1 MILKENENMKLQLL
15 WIVLAI
21 LCVLYGFMVLGT
33 GSGTGFFLVWFV
45 MAAGFLFLACAA
57 KNHLWTK
64 IPSPIKGVFLLL
76 LFVCLTLFLFV
87 ETSII
92 SRFHKA
98 QEQDLDYLIVLGAQ
112 VYETGPSVV
121 LRYRL
126 DAAADYLKDNRD
138 TLCIVTGGQ
147 GYNEPF
153 TEAEGMRDYIVA
165 EGIAEERILVEAKAK
180 NTKENMV
187 YSMEL
192 FDPEKDTVGI
202 VTNNFHVYRSLR
214 LAKKSGIVN
223 AYPVSADST
232 ALYLP
237 NNLLREF
244 LGVIKD
250 FLIGNI

>member
-15 WIVLAI
+15 WIILAI

-45 MAAGFLFLACAA
+45 IAAGFLFLACAA
-57 KNHLWTK
+57 KIHLWTK
-64 IPSPIKGVFLLL
+64 TPSPIKGVFLLL

-92 SRFHKA
+92 SGFHKA

-165 EGIAEERILVEAKAK
+165 EGIAEERILVEPKAK

-192 FDPEKDTVGI
+192 FDPAKDRVGI
-202 VTNNFHVYRSLR
+202 VTNNFHMRRSLYLCR
-214 LAKKSGIVN
+214 KFDLENVHPIN
-223 AYPVSADST
+223 AYSIR
-232 ALYLP
+232 LYEP
-237 NNLLREF
+237 NNVTREVF
-244 LGVIKD
+244 ALIKD
-250 FLIGNI
+250 FIF